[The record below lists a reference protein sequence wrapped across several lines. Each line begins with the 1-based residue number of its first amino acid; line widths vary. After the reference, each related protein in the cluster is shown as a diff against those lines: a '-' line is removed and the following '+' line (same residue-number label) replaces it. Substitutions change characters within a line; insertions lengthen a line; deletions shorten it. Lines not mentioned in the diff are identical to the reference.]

1 MTEPNRDYHIPDAST
16 QEDDT
21 DIPPKMIEKL
31 LRQVHDG
38 PLKDV
43 EDIILPERWPPFPT
57 S

>member
-57 S
+57 Y